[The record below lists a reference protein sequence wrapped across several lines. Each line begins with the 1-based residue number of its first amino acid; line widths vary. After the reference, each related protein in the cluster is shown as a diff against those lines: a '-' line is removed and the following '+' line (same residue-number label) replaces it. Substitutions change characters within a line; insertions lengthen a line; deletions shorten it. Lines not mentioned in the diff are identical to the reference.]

1 VTMIPRATAL
11 ESATLPTAASHATL
25 PNAFGLGAALIV
37 AGLFLV
43 LAAFRVNGL
52 GFENSALWLYSLG
65 LTYIGVLTF
74 WESTRLRAGALP
86 SWTSPPALIAGWALA
101 WIYAPALAPF
111 FDSSLLGNFETTQG
125 GEAVLMS
132 GLLLTCVALTALS
145 LSFHLTSL
153 ALGRR
158 AGDAGNTD
166 RAFALQRLVGLYL
179 VSTAVRGFHLRNLG
193 VAYGSDLTAWGSLEP
208 LAQWIGYVEDL
219 RYLALALLVAHVVR
233 RRTGYVWLGMSLFVE
248 LMLGVSSGFL
258 TPVIMPVVLCIVT
271 AVVFDRLRARY
282 VLLLLM
288 AVAIVATLVP
298 VVRSIRQDQQG
309 VIGTREAASA
319 ADALAAPRTY
329 WLGGLSSLD
338 TAYRKFFGRQSEVA
352 SATGLVMALTPA
364 VVPYEGFERFLTLP
378 SGLIPR
384 ALWPDKPTLSR
395 GVWFSSTF
403 RGLEED
409 TTSYSAM
416 TIFSEGYLF
425 YGWTGALVAM
435 VITGAVLAV
444 LRRRLDNSRL
454 ALVYLALVPTILQI
468 EPEFS
473 SYLITLAQRAV
484 VFAATFIVLTYTR
497 KMPLT
502 RSTSRP

>member
-1 VTMIPRATAL
+1 VTLIPRATAL
-11 ESATLPTAASHATL
+11 ESATLPTAAPHATL

-74 WESTRLRAGALP
+74 WESTRLRVGTLP
-86 SWTSPPALIAGWALA
+86 SWTSPPALISGWALA

-271 AVVFDRLRARY
+271 AVVF
-282 VLLLLM
+282 
-288 AVAIVATLVP
+288 
-298 VVRSIRQDQQG
+298 
-309 VIGTREAASA
+309 IGTREAASA

-473 SYLITLAQRAV
+473 SYLITLVQRAV
-484 VFAATFIVLTYTR
+484 VFAATFIVLTSTR

>member
-1 VTMIPRATAL
+1 MTMISRGTAL
-11 ESATLPTAASHATL
+11 EPATLSTTASHATS
-25 PNAFGLGAALIV
+25 PNAFGLAAVLTV

-43 LAAFRVNGL
+43 VAAFRVNGL
-52 GFENSALWLYSLG
+52 GFENSALWLYSVG
-65 LTYIGVLTF
+65 LIYIGVLTV
-74 WESTRLRAGALP
+74 WESTRLRVGALP

-101 WIYAPALAPF
+101 WIYGPALAPF
-111 FDSSLLGNFETTQG
+111 FDASLLGAFETAQG

-132 GLLLTCVALTALS
+132 GLLLTCVALTTLS

-158 AGDAGNTD
+158 AGGAMNIDQV
-166 RAFALQRLVGLYL
+166 FALRRLVGLYL
-179 VSTAVRGFHLRNLG
+179 VSTAARGFRLLTLG
-193 VAYGSDLTAWGSLEP
+193 VAYGTDLTAWGPLEP

-233 RRTGYVWLGMSLFVE
+233 RRTGHVWLGISLLVE

-258 TPVIMPVVLCIVT
+258 TPVIMPVVLCMVT
-271 AVVFDRLRARY
+271 AVVFDRLRGRH

-288 AVAIVATLVP
+288 AVALVATLLP

-309 VIGTREAASA
+309 LIGTREAASA
-319 ADALAAPRTY
+319 EAALAAPRTY
-329 WLGGLSSLD
+329 WLSGLSTLD

-364 VVPYEGFERFLTLP
+364 VVPYEGLERFLTLP

-425 YGWTGALVAM
+425 YGWTGTLVAM
-435 VITGAVLAV
+435 VLTGAVLALV
-444 LRRRLDNSRL
+444 RCRLDSPGL

-473 SYLITLAQRAV
+473 SYLITLVQRTV
-484 VFAATFIVLTYTR
+484 VFGVTFVVLTYTR
-497 KMPLT
+497 KMPQIQLL
-502 RSTSRP
+502 SRP